1 MKRENVHS
9 GKHLTMYDSVTSNFY
24 TCDADCYSWLDEWK
38 IKGFK
43 TIAVTEEDEE
53 ETETKLKLPEIPVVL
68 DESKSRIKKS
78 LTSTKQPDF
87 QLNMFA

>member
-1 MKRENVHS
+1 
-9 GKHLTMYDSVTSNFY
+9 MYDSLSSNFY

-43 TIAVTEEDEE
+43 TIAIVDGDEE
-53 ETETKLKLPEIPVVL
+53 ESESKLPEIPVVL

-78 LTSTKQPDF
+78 LSSTKQPDF
-87 QLNMFA
+87 